1 MKKRQIDKIKWRNR
15 ANNAYSKVT
24 NLIESVI
31 PNDDKKALR
40 HALFVYKLQ
49 TQYLPFYHKDFLKI
63 QDYLLTLYMYERL
76 NRPKEALQIYFH
88 QIIIQKVND
97 DSKNRLIQIYQN
109 ISNIYQHELND
120 INLSNFFREKELK
133 IRIKYLKFS
142 NEKPLR
148 QCEDIAKIYSKLG
161 DAENQKLY
169 LLKQI
174 EEFKGFINDKPS
186 YFTNEIAR
194 IYKQLKMYNQSLEFH
209 LKSVDFAIENK
220 EKLLATTYDSIAGD
234 YRNLKNYDKSL
245 EYHFKSIEN
254 MIELKGD
261 KQGEYHFL
269 RIFHYRTALTYFEM
283 NDFLN
288 AKFHVLKSIE
298 IAKQYNGVDY
308 PDTKELLEEIKQ
320 FENQNHV

>member
-31 PNDDKKALR
+31 PNDNKKALR

-49 TQYLPFYHKDFLKI
+49 KKYLPYYHKDFLKI
-63 QDYLLTLYMYERL
+63 QDCLLTLYMYERL

-133 IRIKYLKFS
+133 IRIRYLKFS

-148 QCEDIAKIYSKLG
+148 RCEDIAKIYSKLG
-161 DAENQKLY
+161 DIENQRLY

-174 EEFKGFINDKPS
+174 EEFKAFINDKPS

-194 IYKQLKMYNQSLEFH
+194 IYKQLKMYNQSLEFQF
-209 LKSVDFAIENK
+209 KSIDFAIENK
-220 EKLLATTYDSIAGD
+220 EKLLATTYDSIADD
-234 YRNLKNYDKSL
+234 YRNLKNYNKSL

-254 MIELKGD
+254 MIEIKGD

-269 RIFHYRTALTYFEM
+269 RIFYYRTALTYFEM
-283 NDFLN
+283 NDMQN

-298 IAKQYNGVDY
+298 IAKLYSGNEY
-308 PDTKELLEEIKQ
+308 SDTAELLEKIK
-320 FENQNHV
+320 EKGED